1 VVYMELI
8 FIFDCM
14 RQHSIVLLM
23 EKMETLHGKEISQ
36 FLATLKKQRTEKL
49 YKLITSAKNE
59 DQLDKSLLFKKLF
72 GKSYSEKNDYLW
84 RNEIRLLKEEL
95 ENFLILK
102 EHEYISKNNDAY
114 NDWLLMHAYDKL
126 KFTDGMD
133 EKQETLLNEKD
144 NYASYPFVIDACLL
158 QLNNLHHKV
167 PDIIKRMNHYP
178 EQIKETKQALDDMIS
193 AYCAKI
199 NLHKNYYNWISYN
212 HKLEEREILILEDYH
227 LVLEKN
233 PISNFYN
240 NFMQSFTTSDNPNSF
255 DIRIKHLN
263 NAIEIIEPLYKKNKL
278 LQEAR
283 FLVLMGKGRE
293 LSANGFF
300 LEAHEILIQI
310 KPHAEQINI
319 HNKTVFYVNYITN
332 LVKCKFYKE
341 ALHTLENEFPVE
353 NSLYKNMLLYSRLIC
368 YLYLRDTENLANY
381 ISYDLDAAP
390 FPQNYVLKMIKSI
403 YFYLI
408 DDHETA
414 LSIINSLLSAKSSSD
429 NMQYYQ
435 PISLIYKKLYV
446 LALKN
451 NLQKKWSAKD
461 VRTLQDAT
469 DEFEKKASSEFKL
482 VSTYLWVKDEIEQ
495 KMKHLD

>member
-1 VVYMELI
+1 MQ
-8 FIFDCM
+8 
-14 RQHSIVLLM
+14 QHPIAKLVQKIES
-23 EKMETLHGKEISQ
+23 HYAKEIQKHFSVS
-36 FLATLKKQRTEKL
+36 KKQRVEKL
-49 YKLITSAKNE
+49 YKLITTAKNE
-59 DQLDKSLLFKKLF
+59 EQLDKSLLFKKLF

-95 ENFLILK
+95 EEFLIQK
-102 EHEYISKNNDAY
+102 EHEYISKNNEAY

-133 EKQETLLNEKD
+133 EKQETLLSEKD
-144 NYASYPFVIDACLL
+144 DYASYPFVIDACLL
-158 QLNNLHHKV
+158 QLNNLHHKI
-167 PDIIKRMNHYP
+167 PDLIKRMNHYP
-178 EQIKETKQALDDMIS
+178 KQIKETKQALDDMIS

-212 HKLEEREILILEDYH
+212 HKLEEREKLILENYH

-240 NFMQSFTTSDNPNSF
+240 NFTQSFTISDNPNSF
-255 DIRIKHLN
+255 DIQIKHLN
-263 NAIEIIEPLYKKNKL
+263 NAIEIIEPLHKKNKL
-278 LQEAR
+278 LHEAR

-300 LEAHEILIQI
+300 LEAHETLSKI
-310 KPHAEQINI
+310 KADADKLNV

-341 ALHTLENEFPVE
+341 ALHTLENEFTVE

-368 YLYLRDTENLANY
+368 YLYLRDTKNLANY

-390 FPQNYVLKMIKSI
+390 FPQNYVLKMIKSA

-408 DDHETA
+408 DENETA
-414 LSIINSLLSAKSSSD
+414 LSIINSLLSAKSSAD

-435 PISLIYKKLYV
+435 PISLIYKKLYA

-451 NLQKKWSAKD
+451 NLLKKWPSKD
-461 VRTLQDAT
+461 VKTLLDAMA
-469 DEFEKKASSEFKL
+469 EFEKTAPPEFKL
-482 VSTYLWVKDEIEQ
+482 VSTYLWIKEEIA
-495 KMKHLD
+495 KK